1 MATDMHTLFGGLPTP
16 APSSLSDA
24 RERYQAAQN
33 AGSSHDFESMLGRA
47 EARQTKPRREAPAG
61 TPAPKNGV
69 PSRSNMHS
77 KPESTTQ
84 QFERSTDV
92 TSREQAVTRK
102 DVSGERKD
110 QLSQPEA
117 QHEHR
122 ESDEPSDEQS
132 SSVDDAMVVAIN
144 ASVNAAPPPTVPAH
158 DTAELGTQPV
168 QDATNTVAAVDDPAP
183 AITAFS
189 VPAMN
194 VSMPAGEQAKTAA
207 VSDTTSVPS
216 TEVQDSGALPKT
228 GNAPSEPQ
236 AAAAVQGAPIAAHTQ
251 AINIEAPVVP
261 EKAEPDTAKQA
272 VAAVALMKQDGQ
284 VQPQLSPNHADG
296 SSLVDAMTQGSAMS
310 GSQGSAGTEQHLAQ
324 DSGRFSD
331 SSDESHRP
339 SANVLPTS
347 EGNNR
352 ALFLDRMNGMGQP
365 TGVANG
371 GVSAGDDS
379 GQSTGAARASDA
391 DRLGE
396 FRGVAPFSQTVTL
409 DLDPLDMGPLRVRVM
424 MNDQTVHAHIR
435 TEHGELGQGLLQQG
449 QSLESSLRTTGLEMG
464 MLRVT
469 VDQQQ
474 GRGDNAW
481 MFQQQQQQQGRSSS
495 SNVSHASSRDDERGV
510 RGERGVGSNDR
521 VSIFA

>member
-1 MATDMHTLFGGLPTP
+1 M
-16 APSSLSDA
+16 
-24 RERYQAAQN
+24 
-33 AGSSHDFESMLGRA
+33 
-47 EARQTKPRREAPAG
+47 
-61 TPAPKNGV
+61 
-69 PSRSNMHS
+69 
-77 KPESTTQ
+77 
-84 QFERSTDV
+84 

-102 DVSGERKD
+102 EVSGERKD

-189 VPAMN
+189 APAMN

-284 VQPQLSPNHADG
+284 VQLQLSPNHADG

-324 DSGRFSD
+324 DSGSFSD

-371 GVSAGDDS
+371 GVSRRRQRTIDRRR
-379 GQSTGAARASDA
+379 ARLGC
-391 DRLGE
+391 RPPGE

-510 RGERGVGSNDR
+510 RESVVSDR
-521 VSIFA
+521 MTG